1 MRATTLLTATAGM
14 ALASSVGQQVQPQHI
29 FSNPDSIHEDDFH
42 FPTIRESTA
51 QARKILHLSTVGTLI
66 TVFPPSTSPHNNNDA
81 STTENRPSDVEGSP
95 IGLMEYYAD
104 CDPHSGNPILLALDI
119 ATPYKNYNQGS
130 NISLSV
136 RWWPTQKNT
145 YSSSTTRTTT
155 TTTTTTTSPLSK
167 LTNWLW
173 RSQDGDEEH
182 EIPTPHTP
190 AALPRFSLHGRLER
204 VPEERLQDGKI
215 QACFLRSHPD
225 SILWQPGNDI
235 HESHYAQLI
244 VEHIYWFGGFG
255 DRARIGWLPLEVW
268 QNLTMKEVI
277 EAKLPGE
284 DKWRHG
290 SLEWKFGL

>member
-1 MRATTLLTATAGM
+1 MKATTLLTATAG
-14 ALASSVGQQVQPQHI
+14 AAFASSIGQQVEPQHI
-29 FSNPDSIHEDDFH
+29 FSNPDTINEDDFH

-51 QARKILHLSTVGTLI
+51 QARKILHLSTVGTLV
-66 TVFPPSTSPHNNNDA
+66 TVFPTTSHKSEDA
-81 STTENRPSDVEGSP
+81 PTTENRPSDVEGSP

-145 YSSSTTRTTT
+145 YSSSTSTF
-155 TTTTTTTSPLSK
+155 SK

-173 RSQDGDEEH
+173 RSQDED

-190 AALPRFSLHGRLER
+190 AALPRFSLHGRLEP
-204 VPEERLQDGKI
+204 VSEDRLKDGKI

-225 SILWQPGNDI
+225 SIFWQPGNDI

-244 VEHIYWFGGFG
+244 VDHIYWFGGFG
-255 DRARIGWLPLEVW
+255 DRARIGWLPLDVW
-268 QNLTMKEVI
+268 QNLTMKEII

-284 DKWRHG
+284 EKWRHG
-290 SLEWKFGL
+290 SVDWKFGL